1 MLDIDAL
8 THWRDRLGRVG
19 IWTGGLDGI
28 PAVDVGAAAARVE
41 AAGAGS
47 LFFAE
52 AYGREAFT
60 QASLALAGTTS
71 LVVGTGIANIHARD
85 AVASRAAQATLAA
98 SSGDRF
104 VLGLGVSHRPIVEGM
119 RRHDYGSPLG
129 TMRAYLEGLGS
140 TQPFVPDPVSGPVL
154 VAALGPR
161 MLELSAEL
169 ADGVHP
175 YLTTPEH
182 TVTAREAI
190 GPDKLLVVEQAAT
203 LVDDADEHQRRA
215 HTHLEIYTGLPN
227 YRNSWFRLG
236 FTEEDAVRGG
246 SQRLKD
252 ALVPHGVDAAVSA
265 IEAHLD
271 AGADHVV
278 VQVLGEHPLHLDLDA
293 VDALLAA
300 TALGVAG
307 DRART

>member
-1 MLDIDAL
+1 MLDDDAL
-8 THWRDRLGRVG
+8 HTWRDRLGRVG
-19 IWTGGLDGI
+19 IWTGGLDGL
-28 PAVDVGAAAARVE
+28 PATEVGAAAARIE

-47 LFFAE
+47 LFFGE

-60 QASLALAGTTS
+60 QASLALSGTES

-85 AVASRAAQATLAA
+85 PVASRAAQATLAA

-119 RRHDYGSPLG
+119 RKQDYGSPLG
-129 TMRAYLEGLGS
+129 TMQSYLEGLAS
-140 TQPFVPDPVSGPVL
+140 TQPFVPDPAGGPVL

-161 MLELSAEL
+161 MLALSAEY
-169 ADGVHP
+169 ADGAHP

-182 TVTAREAI
+182 TATAREAI
-190 GPDKLLVVEQAAT
+190 GPDKLLVVEQGAT
-203 LVDDADEHQRRA
+203 LVEDTDEHQRRA

-227 YRNSWFRLG
+227 YRNSWYRLG
-236 FTEEDAVRGG
+236 FTEQDTVRGG

-252 ALVPHGVDAAVSA
+252 ALVPHGLDATVAAV
-265 IEAHLD
+265 EAHLE

-278 VQVLGEHPLHLDLDA
+278 VQVLGDHPLHLDLAA
-293 VDALLAA
+293 VEALLA
-300 TALGVAG
+300 GV
-307 DRART
+307 